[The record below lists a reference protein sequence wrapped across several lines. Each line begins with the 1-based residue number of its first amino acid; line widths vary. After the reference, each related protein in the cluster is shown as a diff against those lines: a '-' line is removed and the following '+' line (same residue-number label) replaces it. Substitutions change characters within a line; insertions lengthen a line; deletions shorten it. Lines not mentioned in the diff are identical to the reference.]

1 MPNDTCGDSLAA
13 VADLDP
19 GRRTWNI
26 RPPGSVDE
34 RLQTPEKYSAVWIID
49 NCTGAELVS
58 TLIDRG
64 RRSEPR
70 FRVTSLNRSE
80 KQQLLTL
87 TSTHSLPN

>member
-1 MPNDTCGDSLAA
+1 MPSGICDGSWDA
-13 VADLDP
+13 VADRLLDLCLECGWP
-19 GRRTWNI
+19 WMGYKVKEEFGRWATS
-26 RPPGSVDE
+26 GS
-34 RLQTPEKYSAVWIID
+34 LT
-49 NCTGAELVS
+49 TTHGAELVS
-58 TLIDRG
+58 TPIDRG